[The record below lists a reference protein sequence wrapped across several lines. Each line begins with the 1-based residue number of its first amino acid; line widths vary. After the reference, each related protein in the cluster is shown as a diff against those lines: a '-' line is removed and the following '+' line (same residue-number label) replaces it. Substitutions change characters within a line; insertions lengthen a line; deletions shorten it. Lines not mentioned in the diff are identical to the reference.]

1 MPGEIMKTILNES
14 LDPRYNLALEEYVLK
29 YLKTNEDFI
38 FLWQNANSVIIGRNQ
53 NTIEEVNAQYVNE
66 HKVSVVR
73 RITGGGAV
81 YHDLGNLNFS
91 FITNT
96 TIDNVNN
103 YRKFTDPVIKALN
116 DLGVPAV
123 FGGRNDILVDGMK
136 ISGNAQ
142 AFYLNRFLHHGT
154 ILMDADLTMLGK
166 ILVPKPDKIES
177 KGIKSVRARV
187 TNIKPYLKTPVS
199 IKEFKDRLLQS
210 LLNTQDIQPY
220 VYQLTKED
228 EKRIQQLMETKF
240 STWSWNYGES
250 PQFSIEKYG
259 RYEGGGVSL
268 RFNIEEGNVK
278 QVKIFGDFLGT
289 QDIIGL
295 EKLLLNLPFT
305 REAFQHRLKD
315 VNLDDYFLKIT
326 LDNLLA
332 CCFN

>member
-1 MPGEIMKTILNES
+1 
-14 LDPRYNLALEEYVLK
+14 
-29 YLKTNEDFI
+29 
-38 FLWQNANSVIIGRNQ
+38 
-53 NTIEEVNAQYVNE
+53 
-66 HKVSVVR
+66 
-73 RITGGGAV
+73 
-81 YHDLGNLNFS
+81 
-91 FITNT
+91 
-96 TIDNVNN
+96 
-103 YRKFTDPVIKALN
+103 VIKALN

-199 IKEFKDRLLQS
+199 MKDFKDRLLQS

-228 EKRIQQLMETKF
+228 EKRIRQLMETKF
-240 STWSWNYGES
+240 STWAWNYGES
-250 PQFSIEKYG
+250 PKFSIEKYG